1 MEFSNKNNNMTKKTD
16 NEFIKT
22 LRFHGISKR
31 QLGSEMKLSQPT
43 IKSYCENPAK
53 FRLDQLRTIGR
64 LTELNMNEIDEL
76 IENEND
82 EKTE

>member
-1 MEFSNKNNNMTKKTD
+1 MTKKTD

-31 QLGSEMKLSQPT
+31 QLGSKLNISQPT
-43 IKSYCENPAK
+43 IKSYCENPQQ

-64 LTELNMNEIDEL
+64 LTDLDMNTLDEI
-76 IENEND
+76 IPAENEDNN
-82 EKTE
+82 